1 MKNKKI
7 SIIVPVYNSDKFL
20 NKCLDSILAQSYDNL
35 EIIIVNDGS
44 TDNSANICDEYSK
57 KDNRIKVIHK
67 DNEGVSIARNT
78 ALDFTTG
85 DYISLIDSDDYIDN
99 DFYEKLINCLSSNS
113 ADIALCK
120 YTLDF
125 ENNVVKP
132 EEPGLEFF
140 ANEHNIKYLFTDKN
154 KVNAY
159 LCRGLFDANLFK
171 SERYDESIKYME
183 DLHLFIRLIEKSKK
197 IAVVNEHLYHYYQN
211 PNSATHKLSK
221 DRINNQIFGLKK
233 CIELL
238 ESKNQNEY
246 AASLKY
252 EIYIAALYFYIFYG
266 DKKTALD
273 FEEEFNTEENYL
285 AYSNNH
291 EEFKSK
297 IKCFLSHNK
306 LLWLY
311 KLLYKITK

>member
-7 SIIVPVYNSDKFL
+7 SVIIPVFNSDKFL
-20 NKCLDSILAQSYDNL
+20 NKCLDSVLNQTYTNL
-35 EIIIVNDGS
+35 EIIVVNDGS
-44 TDNSANICDEYSK
+44 TDSSARICDEYASK
-57 KDNRIKVIHK
+57 DKRVKVIHK

-78 ALDFTTG
+78 ALDFATG
-85 DYISLIDSDDYIDN
+85 DYISLIDSDDYIDY
-99 DFYEKLINCLSSNS
+99 DFYEKLLNSLTTNS

-125 ENNVVKP
+125 ENDIVKP
-132 EEPGLEFF
+132 IEPGLELF

-159 LCRGLFDANLFK
+159 LCRGLFDIKLFEN
-171 SERYDESIKYME
+171 ERYDESIKYME
-183 DLHLFIRLIEKSKK
+183 DLHLFIRLINKSNK
-197 IAVVNEHLYHYYQN
+197 ITHINDYLYHYYQN

-238 ESKNQNEY
+238 ENKNQNEY
-246 AASLKY
+246 AATLKY

-266 DKKTALD
+266 DKKTALSYGK
-273 FEEEFNTEENYL
+273 EYNTEENYL

-291 EEFKSK
+291 EEFKSN
-297 IKCFLSHNK
+297 IKGFLSHNK
-306 LLWLY
+306 LFWLY
-311 KLLYKITK
+311 KLLYKLTK

>member
-7 SIIVPVYNSDKFL
+7 SIIVPVYNSEKFL
-20 NKCLDSILAQSYDNL
+20 AKCLDSILAQTYDNL
-35 EIIIVNDGS
+35 EVVIVNDGS
-44 TDNSANICDEYSK
+44 TDNSAVICDEYAK
-57 KDNRIKVIHK
+57 NDKRIKVVHK

-78 ALDFTTG
+78 ALDFATG
-85 DYISLIDSDDYIDN
+85 DYISLIDSDDYIDC
-99 DFYEKLINCLSSNS
+99 DFYEKLLNSITTNS

-120 YTLDF
+120 YTLDY
-125 ENNVVKP
+125 ENNIAKP
-132 EEPGLEFF
+132 EEPGLELF
-140 ANEHNIKYLFTDKN
+140 ASEHDVKYLFTDKN

-159 LCRGLFDANLFK
+159 LCRGLFDSILFK
-171 SERYDESIKYME
+171 SERYDETIKYME
-183 DLHLFIRLIEKSKK
+183 DLHLFIRLIGKSKK
-197 IAVVNEHLYHYYQN
+197 IVAVNEHLYHYYQN

-221 DRINNQIFGLKK
+221 DRINNQIYGLKK
-233 CIELL
+233 CIALL
-238 ESKNQNEY
+238 ESINKNEY

-252 EIYIAALYFYIFYG
+252 EIYIAGLYFYIYYK
-266 DKKTALD
+266 DKKSALVY
-273 FEEEFNTEENYL
+273 EEEFNTEENYL

-311 KLLYKITK
+311 KLLYKLAK